1 MMLLLAEDALVNGV
15 KLAARGMLFDKT
27 LEKLLQLALACE
39 LDIARASPVNDRAA
53 QPVWA
58 HLNYEGD
65 D

>member
-1 MMLLLAEDALVNGV
+1 MAEDALVNGV
-15 KLAARGMLFDKT
+15 KLAACGRLSDDA

-58 HLNYEGD
+58 NLNYVGD